1 MVTLL
6 DLWLPILLA
15 AILIHVGGFVMW
27 MVLPHH
33 RGDWK
38 KLPDED
44 GVMHALRKSGVGVG
58 QYNFPHC
65 ESKDAMKDPAWLAK
79 VESGPMGFVILG
91 APGRP
96 KMGKSLGQYFLYTLG
111 VSFMVAYI
119 ASHTLP
125 PGAPYLPVFRVVG
138 SVATLA
144 YAAALVPGAIWFSRS
159 WGSTARE
166 MFDGLVFGLVTAG
179 VFGWL
184 WPR

>member
-6 DLWLPILLA
+6 DLWLPIVLA
-15 AILIHVGGFVMW
+15 AVLVHVGGFVMW
-27 MVLPHH
+27 MVMPHH

-44 GVMHALRKSGVGVG
+44 GVLAALRKSGAGVG
-58 QYNFPHC
+58 QYNFPHRA
-65 ESKDAMKDPAWLAK
+65 SRDAAKDPAWLAK
-79 VESGPMGFVILG
+79 AEAGPMGFLILG
-91 APGRP
+91 VPGRP

-111 VSFMVAYI
+111 VSFMIGYI

-125 PGAPYLPVFRVVG
+125 AGAPYLPVFRVVG
-138 SVATLA
+138 TVATLA
-144 YAAALVPGAIWFSRS
+144 YAAALAPGAIWFSRS

-166 MFDGLVFGLVTAG
+166 MFDGLVFGLLTAG

>member
-1 MVTLL
+1 MVTLAAI
-6 DLWLPILLA
+6 WLPIVLA
-15 AILIHVGGFVMW
+15 AVLVHVGGFVMW

-44 GVMHALRKSGVGVG
+44 GLMGALRASGTEAG
-58 QYNFPHC
+58 QYTFPHAG
-65 ESKDAMKDPAWLAK
+65 SKDAWKDPAFQGK
-79 VESGPMGFVILG
+79 VAAGPTGFLILR

-96 KMGKSLGQYFLYTLG
+96 TMGKSLGLYLLYTLG
-111 VSFMVAYI
+111 VSFMVGYI
-119 ASHTLP
+119 AVHTLP
-125 PGAPYLPVFRVVG
+125 AGAPYLPVFRVVG
-138 SVATLA
+138 AVATLA
-144 YAAALVPGAIWFSRS
+144 YAAGLAPGAIWFSRS

-166 MFDGLVFGLVTAG
+166 MLDGLVFGLVTAG

>member
-6 DLWLPILLA
+6 DLWLPILA
-15 AILIHVGGFVMW
+15 AAVLIHLGGFVMW

-38 KLPDED
+38 QVPDED
-44 GVMHALRKSGVGVG
+44 GVLAALRKSGAGVG
-58 QYNFPHC
+58 QYYFPYRASR
-65 ESKDAMKDPAWLAK
+65 EAAKDPAWLAK
-79 VESGPMGFVILG
+79 AEAGPMGFLIIG
-91 APGRP
+91 PPGLPRL
-96 KMGKSLGQYFLYTLG
+96 GKSLLQYFLYTLG
-111 VSFMVAYI
+111 VSFMVGYI

-125 PGAPYLPVFRVVG
+125 AGAPYLPVFRVVG
-138 SVATLA
+138 AVATLA

-159 WGSTARE
+159 WGSIARE
-166 MFDGLVFGLVTAG
+166 MFDGLVFGLLTAG

>member
-15 AILIHVGGFVMW
+15 AVLIHLGGFVMW

-44 GVMHALRKSGVGVG
+44 VVLAALRKSGAGVG
-58 QYNFPHC
+58 QYTFPHRA
-65 ESKDAMKDPAWLAK
+65 SRDAAKDPVWLAK
-79 VESGPMGFVILG
+79 AEAGPMGFLILG
-91 APGRP
+91 APGQPRL
-96 KMGKSLGQYFLYTLG
+96 GKSLLQYFLYTLG
-111 VSFMVAYI
+111 VSFMVGYI

-138 SVATLA
+138 TVATLA

-166 MFDGLVFGLVTAG
+166 MFDGLVFGLLTAG

>member
-6 DLWLPILLA
+6 DLWLPIVLA
-15 AILIHVGGFVMW
+15 AVFIHVGGFVMW

-38 KLPDED
+38 RLPDED
-44 GVMHALRKSGVGVG
+44 GVMAALRTSGVGMG

-65 ESKDAMKDPAWLAK
+65 DTKDAMKDPAWQAK
-79 VESGPMGFVILG
+79 IAAGPTGFVILS

-96 KMGKSLGQYFLYTLG
+96 NMGKSLGQYFLYTFG

-125 PGAPYLPVFRVVG
+125 AGAPYLPVFRVVG

-144 YAAALVPGAIWFSRS
+144 YGAALVPGAIWFSRS

-166 MFDGLVFGLVTAG
+166 IFDALVFGLVTAG